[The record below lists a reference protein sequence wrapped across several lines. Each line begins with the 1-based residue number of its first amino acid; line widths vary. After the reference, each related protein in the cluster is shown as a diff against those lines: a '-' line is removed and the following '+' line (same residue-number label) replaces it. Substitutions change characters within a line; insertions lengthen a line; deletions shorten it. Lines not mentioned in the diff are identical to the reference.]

1 MSARLLDPPASA
13 LEALAAT
20 VPDPLV
26 GRVVLFGLLVTVFAL
41 LGVLVFG
48 GPR

>member
-13 LEALAAT
+13 LDVVAASM
-20 VPDPLV
+20 PDPSL
-26 GRVVLFGLLVTVFAL
+26 GRVVLALLLVAVFAL